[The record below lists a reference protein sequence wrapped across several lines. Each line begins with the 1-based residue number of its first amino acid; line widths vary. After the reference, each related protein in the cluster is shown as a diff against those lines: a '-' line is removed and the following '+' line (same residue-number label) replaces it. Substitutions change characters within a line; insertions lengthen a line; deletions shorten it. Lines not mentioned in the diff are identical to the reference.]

1 MIRKLFGRDPLP
13 PHEHDHPS
21 VSRRSTSTSLK
32 KFLGKSNQPPPPLP
46 ITLSLPAENLAQN
59 SPRIAETLR
68 SRSATNIPAISL
80 PPPPEP
86 FLPGPNHFKA
96 MALYPYTADD
106 PTEISLNQGEIL
118 YIVEKQDEWW
128 QARNSKGSVGLAPSN
143 YFQLL

>member
-1 MIRKLFGRDPLP
+1 MLRKLFGRDQLPL
-13 PHEHDHPS
+13 HEHDHPS

-32 KFLGKSNQPPPPLP
+32 KFLGKSTLPPPPLP
-46 ITLSLPAENLAQN
+46 ITLSLPAETLAQN
-59 SPRIAETLR
+59 NFQIAETLR
-68 SRSATNIPAISL
+68 SRSATNIAVSL

-86 FLPGPNHFKA
+86 FLPGPNHCKA